1 MNKKKTIIT
10 VGVISIIGLAL
21 LVGLD
26 QWTKQLAVQHLAG
39 QPDIILIKDI
49 LVLQY
54 LENTGAAFGLLKNK
68 GWIFIVF
75 TVIFLLFGGYLFVKT
90 PKAKR
95 YAPLHIIVVFLLAGA
110 IGNLIDR
117 VLHAYVIDFIYF
129 VPINFP
135 IFNVADMYVT
145 VSAVILMLLI
155 GFYYK
160 DEDFT
165 FLNKQSEVPDNDMT
179 ETKEESDIN
188 DKAET
193 CDKETTREN

>member
-1 MNKKKTIIT
+1 MDNTKNKNKIII
-10 VGVISIIGLAL
+10 VGLISLIGLVL

-26 QWTKQLAVQHLAG
+26 QWAKQLAVQHLAG

-68 GWIFIVF
+68 GWIFIIF
-75 TVIFLLFGGYLFVKT
+75 TIVFLLFGGYLFKKMPKT
-90 PKAKR
+90 KR
-95 YAPLHIIVVFLLAGA
+95 YLPLHIIIVFLLAGA

-117 VLHAYVIDFIYF
+117 VLYAYVIDFIYF

-135 IFNVADMYVT
+135 IFNIADMYVT

-160 DEDFT
+160 DEDFA
-165 FLNKQSEVPDNDMT
+165 FLNKQN
-179 ETKEESDIN
+179 EESDS
-188 DKAET
+188 E
-193 CDKETTREN
+193 EN